1 MDSIYQVTIDCV
13 WQIHKCFYKS
23 DLGKLYLLVIMVVK
37 VPSHITILLPILKIV
52 KSLFVIQWWN
62 MLATALVAT
71 IAIGFERS
79 RFFSV
84 SALIYES
91 LIKAV

>member
-1 MDSIYQVTIDCV
+1 
-13 WQIHKCFYKS
+13 
-23 DLGKLYLLVIMVVK
+23 
-37 VPSHITILLPILKIV
+37 
-52 KSLFVIQWWN
+52 